1 MADNKVLKGI
11 NFPGLEGTYYIP
23 EAKAVK
29 DENGYIEIQSYV
41 SDTVEVENLDT
52 TLTKEGYA
60 ADAKAVGNALS
71 GKVGTK
77 DIIGVA
83 YGGTGAGTVTQAL
96 ENLGI
101 TAALA
106 GKAPVGLV
114 SLHMMA
120 NSMSIDE
127 TLNEFVD
134 GMEDHTTKFFS
145 VTMQGYASDIT
156 WWPYGTYLMRV
167 YRYNEYLAHVTA
179 WNINDNTVLYKKAS
193 AKFADGVNTRSWSE
207 WEWENP
213 PMIVGQEYRTT
224 KRYEGKPVYA
234 KYIDCGAM
242 PAGSSS
248 GPMTAQVETGVD
260 HLKVTNWYIYAT
272 SGDELCN
279 FPMISSGEIVAD
291 AWLSHSLLYLRSWRD
306 YSNYHAHTIIEYIK

>member
-1 MADNKVLKGI
+1 MANKIFKGLK
-11 NFPGLEGTYYIP
+11 FPGMDDYYVLP
-23 EAKAVK
+23 EAVITKNE
-29 DENGYIEIQSYV
+29 DGIIEIESMIA
-41 SDTVEVENLDT
+41 SDANIGTDASLST
-52 TLTKEGYA
+52 SGMA

-120 NSMSIDE
+120 DSMSIDE
-127 TLNEFVD
+127 TLNEVMD
-134 GMEDHTTKFFS
+134 GMEDRTTKYFS

-193 AKFADGVNTRSWSE
+193 AKFVDAGQFTRSWSE

-213 PMIVGQEYRTT
+213 PMIAGQEYRTT
-224 KRYEGKPVYA
+224 KRYKGNPVYA
-234 KYIDCGAM
+234 KYINCGAM

-306 YSNYHAHTIIEYIK
+306 YSNYYAHTIIEYIK